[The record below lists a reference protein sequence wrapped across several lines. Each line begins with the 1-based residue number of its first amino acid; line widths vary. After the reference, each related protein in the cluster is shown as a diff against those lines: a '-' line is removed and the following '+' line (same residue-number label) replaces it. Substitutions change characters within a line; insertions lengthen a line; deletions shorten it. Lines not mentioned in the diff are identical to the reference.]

1 MAKLQH
7 WVEFLTPSEL
17 DDIHRTSMKLL
28 AEVGV
33 QFPDDDAIDTF
44 KRHGFRTDGQRV
56 YFTEAQVMQAVQS
69 APAQFTLHARNSA
82 RDVTIGGGETVFVPG
97 YGTPFLMDA
106 ELGRREATVEDY
118 HNLMRLAHAL
128 PNQDLSGH
136 LLVEPRDVRP
146 DVAHLHM
153 LHAAMLHSDKPLF
166 GSSEGAEGAQHTF
179 DMVEILFGERPAKP
193 VVVGL
198 INPLTPLGYGTDM
211 IQALMAYALAG
222 QPAVI
227 ATMVLA
233 GSTGP
238 ITLAGTL
245 ALQNAETLAGVV
257 LTQLLN
263 PGAPVIYGSTSTA
276 LDMQGGNLSLGG
288 PELPLIITATAQ
300 LARFYQLPCRSGGS
314 ITDSHTAD
322 IRAGYESSF
331 NLLTAINS
339 GVDFML
345 HSAGILSSY
354 LAFSFEKF
362 VLDDD
367 RCGLARR
374 YRRGLTV
381 DADTLAYDVIAKVG
395 PGGHFLM
402 EDHTFD
408 RCRTEFWQSEVNS
421 RDDLATWEQ
430 TGAVDTL
437 SLARARWQM
446 LVAEHQD
453 PPLDGVTARQLKAY
467 VDKNM
472 NNG

>member
-1 MAKLQH
+1 MANLQH
-7 WVEFLTPSEL
+7 WVEFLSPTEL
-17 DDIHRTSMKLL
+17 DDIHQTSMKLL

-44 KRHGFRTDGQRV
+44 KKHGFKVNGQMV
-56 YFTEAQVMQAVQS
+56 FFTEAQVMQAVES
-69 APAQFTLHARNSA
+69 APAKFTLHARNPA
-82 RDVTIGGGETVFVPG
+82 KDVAIGGGETVFVPG

-106 ELGRREATVEDY
+106 ELGRREATMEDY
-118 HNLMRLAHAL
+118 HNLMRLADAL
-128 PNQDLSGH
+128 PHQGVSGH
-136 LLVEPRDVRP
+136 LLVEPRDVRS

-153 LHAAMLHSDKPLF
+153 LYAAMLHSDKPLF
-166 GSSEGAEGAQHTF
+166 GSTEGAEGAQHTF
-179 DMVEILFGERPAKP
+179 DMVEILFGERPARP

-198 INPLTPLGYGTDM
+198 INPLTPLGYAADM
-211 IQALMAYALAG
+211 IQALMAYARAG
-222 QPAVI
+222 QPAII

-245 ALQNAETLAGVV
+245 ALQNAETLAGIV

-263 PGAPVIYGSTSTA
+263 PGTPVIYGSTTTA
-276 LDMQGGNLSLGG
+276 LDMQGGNLALGG
-288 PELPLIITATAQ
+288 PESPLVISATAQ
-300 LARFYQLPCRSGGS
+300 LARFYRLPVRSGGS
-314 ITDSHTAD
+314 ITDSHQPD

-331 NLLTAINS
+331 NLLTAVNS
-339 GVDFML
+339 GIDFML

-374 YRRGLTV
+374 YRRGITV
-381 DADTLAYDVIAKVG
+381 DADTLAYDVIAGVG
-395 PGGHFLM
+395 PGGHYLM

-408 RCRTEFWQSEVNS
+408 RCRTEFWQSAVNN
-421 RDDLATWEQ
+421 RDDLATWEK

-437 SLARARWQM
+437 TLARARWQT

-453 PPLDGVTARQLKAY
+453 PPLDAVTVRQLKTY
-467 VDKNM
+467 VDDHK
-472 NNG
+472 